1 MNKKRLIIILTIIMS
16 IFISFFSTSF
26 ADESTVEQEAA
37 SRVERLF
44 ANLNHK
50 VRRDEGKNEYYF
62 SIDLGDVKK
71 AASEYDLNFDPDG
84 NKLTYTKVVDGVSQQ
99 ATITIS
105 AKVEVYYNFT
115 NITDGNVQHEGMVT
129 YNCSNLVNST
139 NGYFIRIDGLSLSNS
154 TEYKDKKIRLNY
166 PRFSEKE
173 ITNPKM
179 MKLNTSE
186 VAPLENLFKNGKT
199 NYKLSY
205 SITGPN
211 NDKSDPLTGGET
223 TSHTTTESL
232 NNRSFWDF
240 LKSLLEAF
248 VEFGLDIISKILN
261 NLVIAIG
268 DGLKNL
274 IDSAMDDSLTV
285 GKIVYGQTERFS
297 IDFWDPNPDAKSV
310 SYKLKNV
317 VNQWFNYFRGFGIA
331 VYLIMLLYVGV
342 RVLLASTG
350 RGMDVAKEKLTGWAV
365 GVVLLFAG
373 PTLMRYAVRLN
384 NSVITMVSQKRNE
397 LQLTSGNKDMMDVV
411 RDEAISQGA
420 IMLSII
426 YLIMIGQLLV
436 LIMVYYKR
444 AFMFSFLVTIY
455 PIVVTYYVW
464 EKTHKGGARSLE
476 NWTKEFSVVLLTQL
490 VHAICYSVL
499 IEGMYD
505 ALVGSGGG
513 NYVLYILCVTF
524 LFKAEGIVKQIFNV
538 RSPSNTIGDLAASGA
553 TAFAVTKSVTSAFGK
568 AEDKNKAQD
577 TADEKEATKQANT
590 LKTSTQANNIRKQ
603 VENEEKENRGD
614 SENPRGGSN
623 PAAYS
628 GGGTQG
634 VGTGASGSGRT
645 PEVGSG
651 TDERPVITASTLNNK
666 GEDSEVQVQMPVTGI
681 QAPDS
686 TSAQS
691 TPNNGNKYTAQKQ
704 QMSDLEKA
712 RIVQRQKAL
721 KAKNGGKVRKVAK
734 FAVRNTGRVAGIVAG
749 LAMGAAQGDV
759 TKAVSNA
766 ATLGMVGAKLGNGV
780 NKVSDMAVGRY
791 AGAKMKRKSE
801 RGDYIKDL
809 KEAGVSDQFIEE
821 VYNNAKGEAIR
832 KALAAEMSGTRRGG
846 KPLGEVKFTGTI
858 ERETR
863 D

>member
-1 MNKKRLIIILTIIMS
+1 MNKKKYVLVFTIIMS
-16 IFISFFSTSF
+16 IFISIFSISF
-26 ADESTVEQEAA
+26 ADETTIEQEAA
-37 SRVERLF
+37 AKMDVLISRITHF
-44 ANLNHK
+44 
-50 VRRDEGKNEYYF
+50 VRRDEGQSEHYF
-62 SIDLGDVKK
+62 SVEIGDIKSI
-71 AASEYDLNFDPDG
+71 AQTYGFNFDPEG
-84 NKLTYTKVVDGVSQQ
+84 FLTYSKTVDGVLQQ
-99 ATITIS
+99 ATISLT
-105 AKVEVYYNFT
+105 ANVHVAYDYNDVEDN
-115 NITDGNVQHEGMVT
+115 NKHITGSKDIQCTGLLST
-129 YNCSNLVNST
+129 T
-139 NGYFIRIDGLSLSNS
+139 NGYFIRIPGLSDKG
-154 TEYKDKKIRLNY
+154 TEKKRVRLNY
-166 PRFSEKE
+166 PHHREGEVSSIMVAIDSTKE
-173 ITNPKM
+173 
-179 MKLNTSE
+179 
-186 VAPLENLFKNGKT
+186 APLEYLFDNG
-199 NYKLSY
+199 LSKVYFTY

-211 NDKSDPLTGGET
+211 GTETGGEDPSQAQDT
-223 TSHTTTESL
+223 DEHV
-232 NNRSFWDF
+232 NNKSFWDF
-240 LKSLLEAF
+240 LKDLLESF
-248 VEFGLDIISKILN
+248 VEFGLDIISRILN
-261 NLVIAIG
+261 NVVIAIG
-268 DGLKNL
+268 DGLKYL
-274 IDSAMDDSLTV
+274 IDLALDDSLTV
-285 GKIVYGQTERFS
+285 GKIVYGETERFS
-297 IDFWDPNPDAKSV
+297 IDFWDPTPDADSV
-310 SYKLKNV
+310 AAKLKTV
-317 VNQWFNYFRGFGIA
+317 VNKWFNYFRGFGIA
-331 VYLIMLLYVGV
+331 IYIIMLLYVGV

-350 RGMDVAKEKLTGWAV
+350 RGMEVAKEKLTGWVV

-373 PTLMRYAVRLN
+373 PTLMHYAVRLN
-384 NSVITMVSQKRNE
+384 NAVITMVSQKRTD
-397 LQLTSGNKDMMDVV
+397 LGLVSGNQDMLDVV

-444 AFMFSFLVTIY
+444 AFMFAFLVTIY
-455 PIVVTYYVW
+455 PIVVTYYIW

-499 IEGMYD
+499 IEGMYE
-505 ALVGSGGG
+505 ALVGNGGG
-513 NYVLYILCVTF
+513 NYALYILCVTF

-603 VENEEKENRGD
+603 VENEEKENR
-614 SENPRGGSN
+614 ENSGNSRGGSD
-623 PAAYS
+623 PSVGS

-651 TDERPVITASTLNNK
+651 TDERPVITANTLNNK

-686 TSAQS
+686 TSVQS

-704 QMSDLEKA
+704 QMTDLEKA
-712 RIVQRQKAL
+712 RLVQRQKAL
-721 KAKNGGKVRKVAK
+721 KAKNGGKIRKVAK
-734 FAVRNTGRVAGIVAG
+734 FAVRNTGRAAGIVAG
-749 LAMGAAQGDV
+749 LAIGAAQGDV

-766 ATLGMVGAKLGNGV
+766 AAIGMAGAKLGNSV
-780 NKVSDMAVGRY
+780 NKVGDMAVGRY
-791 AGAKMKRKSE
+791 AGAKMRRKSE
-801 RGDYIKDL
+801 KGDYIKDL

-821 VYNNAKGEAIR
+821 VYNNAKGDAIR

-858 ERETR
+858 EKETR
-863 D
+863 E

>member
-1 MNKKRLIIILTIIMS
+1 MNKKRIIIVFTIIMS

-26 ADESTVEQEAA
+26 ADETTVEQEAA
-37 SRVERLF
+37 QKVQQFIGS
-44 ANLNHK
+44 LNHK
-50 VRRDEGKNEYYF
+50 IRRDEGKSDYYY
-62 SIDLGDVKK
+62 SIDLGDIKN
-71 AASEYDLNFDPDG
+71 AASKYGLNFDPSS

-99 ATITIS
+99 ATITLN

-115 NITDGNVQHEGMVT
+115 NITDGNVQHEGTVT
-129 YNCSNLVNST
+129 YNCDNLVSST
-139 NGYFIRIDGLSLSNS
+139 NGYFIRIHGLTASNS
-154 TEYKDKKIRLNY
+154 SEYKDKTIRLNY
-166 PRFSEKE
+166 PGYSEKE
-173 ITNPKM
+173 MTNPKM
-179 MKLNTSE
+179 MKLNATE
-186 VAPLENLFKNGKT
+186 VAPLDYLFQNGKT
-199 NYKLSY
+199 NYKISY

-211 NDKSDPLTGGET
+211 ETVTGEES

-248 VEFGLDIISKILN
+248 VEFGLDIISRILN

-268 DGLKNL
+268 DGLKSL
-274 IDSAMDDSLTV
+274 IDAALGESLTV
-285 GKIVYGQTERFS
+285 GKIVYGETKRFS
-297 IDFWDPNPDAKSV
+297 IDFWDSSPAANSV
-310 SYKLKNV
+310 ATKLKNV
-317 VNQWFNYFRGFGIA
+317 VNTWFNYFRGFGIA
-331 VYLIMLLYVGV
+331 IYIIMLLYVGV

-350 RGMDVAKEKLTGWAV
+350 RGMEVAKEKLTGWVV

-384 NSVITMVSQKRNE
+384 NAVITMVSQKRNE
-397 LQLTSGNKDMMDVV
+397 LQLSSGNKDMMDVV

-444 AFMFSFLVTIY
+444 AFMFAFLVTIY
-455 PIVVTYYVW
+455 PIVVTYYIW

-513 NYVLYILCVTF
+513 NYALYILCVTF

-553 TAFAVTKSVTSAFGK
+553 TAFAVTKSVTGVFSK
-568 AEDKNKAQD
+568 ADNKGQAQD
-577 TADEKEATKQANT
+577 TANEKEATKQVNT
-590 LKTSTQANNIRKQ
+590 LKASTQANNIRKQ
-603 VENEEKENRGD
+603 VEDEERENRGNIGD
-614 SENPRGGSN
+614 SREGSESSVG
-623 PAAYS
+623 P
-628 GGGTQG
+628 GGGTPG
-634 VGTGASGSGRT
+634 VGA
-645 PEVGSG
+645 GSG
-651 TDERPVITASTLNNK
+651 TGGSGGTSRAGSGSNDRPVLTAESVGEKK
-666 GEDSEVQVQMPVTGI
+666 GEDTQVQVQMPITGV
-681 QAPDS
+681 QTPASD
-686 TSAQS
+686 TQS
-691 TPNNGNKYTAQKQ
+691 VSSSGNKYTGQKQ
-704 QMSDLEKA
+704 QMTDLEKA
-712 RIVQRQKAL
+712 RLVQRQKAL
-721 KAKNGGKVRKVAK
+721 KAKNGGKIRKVAK
-734 FAVRNTGRVAGIVAG
+734 FAVRNTGRAAGIVAG

-766 ATLGMVGAKLGNGV
+766 ATLGMAGAKLGNSV
-780 NKVSDMAVGRY
+780 NKVGDMAVGRY
-791 AGAKMKRKSE
+791 AGAKMRRKSE
-801 RGDYIKDL
+801 KGDYIKDL

-821 VYNNAKGEAIR
+821 VYNNAKGDAIR

-846 KPLGEVKFTGTI
+846 KPLGEVKFTGTM
-858 ERETR
+858 EKETR
-863 D
+863 E